1 MLRIDGSGMGKQRHE
16 LSAFDLE
23 LGSHLRRLRHARAL
37 SLQDVA
43 QRAEVSHSF
52 LSQVENGKAR
62 PSFGSLD
69 LIARALGSSRAEVT
83 AAAGARSEAAAPRD
97 PTVTYRHGAST
108 VLHQDGSPLTV
119 LRIEYTG
126 TEPSEVYTHPEP
138 EVVYLLGGRA
148 EVRLGDALPQVLEAG
163 QSVVYEGGT
172 PHSWRAVDEG
182 GFQALLVK
190 QNPLPASPK
199 G

>member
-1 MLRIDGSGMGKQRHE
+1 MGKQRHE
-16 LSAFDLE
+16 FSPFDIE
-23 LGSHLRRLRHARAL
+23 LGAHLRRLRHARSL

-43 QRAEVSHSF
+43 ERAEVSHSF
-52 LSQVENGKAR
+52 LSQVETGKAR

-69 LIARALGSSRAEVT
+69 LIARALGSSRAEVA
-83 AAAGARSEAAAPRD
+83 AAAGARSETMAAPSD
-97 PTVTYRHGAST
+97 PTITYRHGAST

-126 TEPSEVYTHPEP
+126 TEPSEVYSHPEP

-148 EVRLGDALPQVLEAG
+148 EVRLGDAPPQVLEAG

-172 PHSWRAVDEG
+172 PHSWRAVDEQ

-190 QNPLPASPK
+190 QNPLPLANPE